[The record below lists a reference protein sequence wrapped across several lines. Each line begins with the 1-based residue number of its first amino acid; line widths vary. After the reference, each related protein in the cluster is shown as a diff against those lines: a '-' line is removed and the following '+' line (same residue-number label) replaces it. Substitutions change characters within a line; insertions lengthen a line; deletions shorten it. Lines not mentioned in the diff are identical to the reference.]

1 MTTISPAQRNI
12 YSVSRLTREVKDL
25 LEHSF
30 PLLWIEGEISN
41 FARPASGHWY
51 FSLKD
56 ADGQVRCAMFRNKN
70 MLSGLKPA
78 NGMQVLVRAR
88 VTMYPARGEFQLVIE
103 QIEESGEGALRR
115 EFERLK
121 KQLTEEGLFD
131 EAHKQFIPAVPARIG
146 IITSATGAALR
157 DILSVLG
164 RRNPLAEVIIY
175 PVPVQGDAAPPA
187 IVKALKTA
195 TLRNEVDVLLITRGG
210 GSLEDL
216 WAFNDETVVR
226 AAHACPL
233 PVVSGVGHEID
244 FTLTDFVADQRAPT
258 PSAAAELVSP
268 DQREWLLQLDKH
280 ARNLATAMQRLLSQH
295 RQSTGWLSQRMT
307 QLHPGRQLEQQMQR
321 LDELDQRL
329 TRSVGSALQHHRLQL
344 DHLNNRFKNQTP
356 RPGESRRQL
365 DELLHRLQT
374 GVSHLLERKNNL
386 LALQARELDS
396 ISPLKTLQR
405 GYAVARKTDG
415 SLIRKSVQMNKG
427 DSFQVKLSQ
436 GSLDATVTEINDK

>member
-131 EAHKQFIPAVPARIG
+131 EAHKQFIPP
-146 IITSATGAALR
+146 
-157 DILSVLG
+157 
-164 RRNPLAEVIIY
+164 PL
-175 PVPVQGDAAPPA
+175 
-187 IVKALKTA
+187 T
-195 TLRNEVDVLLITRGG
+195 T
-210 GSLEDL
+210 
-216 WAFNDETVVR
+216 
-226 AAHACPL
+226 
-233 PVVSGVGHEID
+233 
-244 FTLTDFVADQRAPT
+244 
-258 PSAAAELVSP
+258 
-268 DQREWLLQLDKH
+268 
-280 ARNLATAMQRLLSQH
+280 
-295 RQSTGWLSQRMT
+295 
-307 QLHPGRQLEQQMQR
+307 
-321 LDELDQRL
+321 
-329 TRSVGSALQHHRLQL
+329 
-344 DHLNNRFKNQTP
+344 HLYYF
-356 RPGESRRQL
+356 
-365 DELLHRLQT
+365 
-374 GVSHLLERKNNL
+374 
-386 LALQARELDS
+386 
-396 ISPLKTLQR
+396 
-405 GYAVARKTDG
+405 
-415 SLIRKSVQMNKG
+415 
-427 DSFQVKLSQ
+427 
-436 GSLDATVTEINDK
+436 